1 MATIRTLGLAIDG
14 SPRAAIEFALSGT
27 PCHQVVGGQ
36 TLVVP
41 SGAQALFPEAENLRT
56 FGVHSYAAAPLLD
69 ANGTVIAC
77 VGVMG
82 RKPLLVHERLEAILH
97 LFAQRTAA
105 ELERQRAATRL
116 VAVFESTPDALVI
129 VDDAGR
135 IVLANRTAEQML
147 GYTREELLQLG
158 VEDLVPVPMRR
169 DHAALRRDSR
179 LAPGRGRMMGA
190 ERRRLAALRKDG
202 TTVTVEISLSPLE
215 SEEGPLVVAAL
226 RDVTER
232 IRVEEERARIEDHL
246 RQAQRLESLGT
257 LAGGIAHDFNN
268 LLGAILANAELAT
281 AAVPKSGVAAES
293 LAEITTASN
302 RAAELVTQILA
313 FSRKQPASRSVTSVH
328 GVVLEVTRLLR
339 ATIPAGIEVVCEVV
353 GEKPMALLD
362 ATQVHQ
368 VLMNLGTNAWHAI
381 ERTTG
386 TIFKVDSTP
395 SVRAPPPSAGRRP
408 ASTCVSRSADDG
420 RGMDLATRARIF
432 EPFFTTKEIGR
443 GRGLGLATVHGIVAE
458 HGGVVTV
465 ESAPD
470 RGVDLLRVPSRGAG
484 ASQRSAAA
492 RPVEPARR
500 GARAARGGRARAAA
514 RGDASARARGLPRDR
529 L

>member
-1 MATIRTLGLAIDG
+1 
-14 SPRAAIEFALSGT
+14 
-27 PCHQVVGGQ
+27 
-36 TLVVP
+36 
-41 SGAQALFPEAENLRT
+41 
-56 FGVHSYAAAPLLD
+56 
-69 ANGTVIAC
+69 
-77 VGVMG
+77 
-82 RKPLLVHERLEAILH
+82 
-97 LFAQRTAA
+97 
-105 ELERQRAATRL
+105 
-116 VAVFESTPDALVI
+116 
-129 VDDAGR
+129 
-135 IVLANRTAEQML
+135 ML

-179 LAPGRGRMMGA
+179 LAPGQGRMMGA

-246 RQAQRLESLGT
+246 RQAQRLESLGM

-386 TIFKVDSTP
+386 TISVQGRLDPRQSEHRRP
-395 SVRAPPPSAGRRP
+395 RRAAARPVRAYPGHRRRQGDGPRHARAHLRAVLHDQGDWKGDGPRAGDGAWHRR
-408 ASTCVSRSADDG
+408 G
-420 RGMDLATRARIF
+420 AR
-432 EPFFTTKEIGR
+432 R
-443 GRGLGLATVHGIVAE
+443 RR
-458 HGGVVTV
+458 HGG
-465 ESAPD
+465 ERAGP
-470 RGVDLLRVPSRGAG
+470 RVDLLRVPSRGAG
-484 ASQRSAAA
+484 ASRRSAAA